1 MTVHDRIRLTGTLW
15 KGPAPAGLFY
25 GRACEDHSRMRS
37 PAIGPAPAAAATTL
51 AALGGLHVLWGTGST
66 FPAAARTDLADTVA
80 GSDVVPGPAAC
91 FAVAGALFGAAGV
104 VLGAAR
110 TGAPLPRA
118 GAAVVVTAFAGRAVL
133 GFTGATALV
142 APGGTTSARFR
153 RLDRRVYAP
162 LCAAI
167 ALASLPAAVR

>member
-1 MTVHDRIRLTGTLW
+1 
-15 KGPAPAGLFY
+15 
-25 GRACEDHSRMRS
+25 MRS
-37 PAIGPAPAAAATTL
+37 SATGPAPAAAAATL
-51 AALGGLHVLWGTGST
+51 AVLGGLHVAWGTGST
-66 FPAAARTDLADTVA
+66 FPAADRTDLADAVA

-91 FAVAGALFGAAGV
+91 LTVAAAPVSAAGV
-104 VLGAAR
+104 VVGAAR
-110 TGAPLPRA
+110 PRAPRPRA
-118 GAAVVVTAFAGRAVL
+118 GAPGVIPAFAGRAVL

-142 APGGTTSARFR
+142 APGGTTSKRFR